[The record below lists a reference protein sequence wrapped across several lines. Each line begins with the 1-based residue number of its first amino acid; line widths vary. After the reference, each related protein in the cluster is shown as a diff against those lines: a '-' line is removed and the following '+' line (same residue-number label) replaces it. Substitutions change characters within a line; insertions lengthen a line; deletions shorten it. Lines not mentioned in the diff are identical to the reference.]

1 MIRSIIGTSLRF
13 RLLVAAIAVGILVV
27 GVTQLRKAPVD
38 VLPEFTPPYA
48 EIQTEALG
56 LSAQEVEQFI
66 TVPLEA
72 DLLNGVQGVDVIRSQ
87 SVPGMSSI
95 VMVFEP
101 GTDVY
106 KGRQLVQERL
116 TQVGAAAFPNVS
128 KPPTMLQP
136 LSSSSRVLFIGLS
149 SKNLTPIEKSVIAR
163 WTMRPRLMG
172 VPGVANVSIWG
183 FRDRQLQVQ
192 VDPERLRDRNVT
204 LKQVFST
211 AGNAQVSSPVS
222 FLEASTPGTGG
233 FIETPQQRLQV
244 RNVFDNIASAGK
256 LGGIPVEGTGGRL
269 RLSDVATVVEDHQPL
284 IGNAVVDDREGLLL
298 VVEKFPGANT
308 VAVTEGVEDALE
320 RLRPGLSGLRT
331 DTSVF
336 RPATFI
342 EDAMENLTLALVIG
356 GVLLALMVAALLF
369 QWRAVAISLIAIPVS
384 LLAAALVLDLLGET
398 FNAISFAGL
407 AVALAL
413 VVDDAIAGAEN
424 VARRLR
430 EHRGAGGD
438 RPAAAIVLE
447 ASSEVRRP
455 LTYATLITL
464 LAIVPLAVM
473 SGRPG
478 AFFAPL
484 VLAYALAIVAAMVVA
499 MTVTPAL
506 SVLLF
511 TRGTGGAGRA
521 PLMRRLAP
529 GHGAALAGFMRRPR
543 TAMLAAGACVV
554 AGLVALPFLGTSIVP
569 TFKDRDVLVRLDGR
583 AGTSNARMTQ
593 IAADVSRR
601 LRAVSG
607 VEAVGAHVGRAVTG
621 DQIVDVNSSEVWASV
636 ESDADYD
643 ATLASIKDVVRRVPD
658 VERDVVTYST
668 QKIRDVGAMNEG
680 HNPVRSDGLD
690 ALTGSDRPLVVRVF
704 GQNLDILRREANRV
718 RQAISG
724 VDGVVDPRVALPA
737 QQPTLQIQ
745 VDLDKARR
753 QGIKPGDVRRAEA
766 TLLQGIQ
773 VGSVFQDQKVFDVV
787 VQGVP
792 ATRESVSSVRNL
804 LLDKPDGGHVRLG
817 QVADVRVVRA
827 PTVIQRD
834 AVSRRIDVAA
844 NVSGRSLGAVTSD
857 VEDRLANLRFPLEY
871 HAEVQRESTAQE
883 IGSTTML
890 AFAAGAA
897 IAMFL
902 LLQAAFRSWR
912 LAILAVVTVP
922 VALAGGALAALIGG
936 AELSLGSLIGFLA
949 VFGIAVR
956 NSVVLICD
964 YQRLEGETGD
974 SGAEVVQ
981 RGTRE
986 RLTPVLATALGL
998 AVLSLPLVILG
1009 TRPGLEVVNPM
1020 AIVLLGGL
1028 VTSTFLVLFVL
1039 PALYLRFGAGTRPD
1053 APSDEDAEEEL
1064 FERWVGV
1071 EPEPAAAPAG
1081 AGAAAEQNGP
1091 AAPSAAG
1098 GPPPPGDDGSSVA
1111 AGKGTVS

>member
-1 MIRSIIGTSLRF
+1 
-13 RLLVAAIAVGILVV
+13 
-27 GVTQLRKAPVD
+27 
-38 VLPEFTPPYA
+38 
-48 EIQTEALG
+48 
-56 LSAQEVEQFI
+56 
-66 TVPLEA
+66 
-72 DLLNGVQGVDVIRSQ
+72 
-87 SVPGMSSI
+87 
-95 VMVFEP
+95 
-101 GTDVY
+101 
-106 KGRQLVQERL
+106 
-116 TQVGAAAFPNVS
+116 
-128 KPPTMLQP
+128 
-136 LSSSSRVLFIGLS
+136 
-149 SKNLTPIEKSVIAR
+149 
-163 WTMRPRLMG
+163 
-172 VPGVANVSIWG
+172 
-183 FRDRQLQVQ
+183 
-192 VDPERLRDRNVT
+192 
-204 LKQVFST
+204 
-211 AGNAQVSSPVS
+211 
-222 FLEASTPGTGG
+222 
-233 FIETPQQRLQV
+233 
-244 RNVFDNIASAGK
+244 
-256 LGGIPVEGTGGRL
+256 
-269 RLSDVATVVEDHQPL
+269 
-284 IGNAVVDDREGLLL
+284 
-298 VVEKFPGANT
+298 

-320 RLRPGLSGLRT
+320 KLRPGLSGLRA

-342 EDAMENLTLALVIG
+342 EDAIENLTLALVIG
-356 GVLLALMVAALLF
+356 GVLLALIVAALLF
-369 QWRAVAISLIAIPVS
+369 QWRAIAISLIAIPVS
-384 LLAAALVLDLLGET
+384 LLAAALVLDLLGES

-424 VARRLR
+424 IARRLR

-438 RPAAAIVLE
+438 RPAAAIVLD

-506 SVLLF
+506 GMLLF
-511 TRGTGGAGRA
+511 ARGTGSAGQS
-521 PLMRRLAP
+521 PLLRRVASR
-529 GHGAALAGFMRRPR
+529 HGAALAGFVRWPR
-543 TAMLAAGACVV
+543 TAVLAAGACVV
-554 AGLVALPFLGTSIVP
+554 AGLAALPFLSTSIVP

-593 IAADVSRR
+593 VAADVSRR
-601 LRAVSG
+601 LRAVPG
-607 VEAVGAHVGRAVTG
+607 VDGVGAHVGRAVTG

-636 ESDADYD
+636 ESDANYD
-643 ATLASIKDVVRRVPD
+643 ATLAAIKDVVRRVPD

-668 QKIRDVGAMNEG
+668 QKIRDVGAVNEG

-704 GQNLDILRREANRV
+704 GQNLDVLRREANRV
-718 RQAISG
+718 RQMMAG
-724 VDGVVDPRVALPA
+724 VDGVVDPRVELPA
-737 QQPTLQIQ
+737 QQPTLQIA

-753 QGIKPGDVRRAEA
+753 EGIKPGDVRRAEA

-792 ATRESVSSVRNL
+792 ATRASVSSVRNL

-844 NVSGRSLGAVTSD
+844 NISGRSLGAVTSD
-857 VEDRLANLRFPLEY
+857 VEDRLANLPFPLEY
-871 HAEVQRESTAQE
+871 HAEIQRESTAEE
-883 IGSTTML
+883 IGTTTML
-890 AFAAGAA
+890 AFAIGVA

-902 LLQAAFRSWR
+902 LLQAAFHSWR
-912 LAILAVVTVP
+912 LAVLALVTVP
-922 VALAGGALAALIGG
+922 VALTGGALAALIGG
-936 AELSLGSLIGFLA
+936 AELTLGSLIGFLA

-956 NSVVLICD
+956 NGLVLICH
-964 YQRLEGETGD
+964 YQRLQGETGN
-974 SGAEVVQ
+974 SRAEVVQ

-998 AVLSLPLVILG
+998 AALSLPLIVLG
-1009 TRPGLEVVNPM
+1009 ARPGLEVVNPM

-1039 PALYLRFGAGTRPD
+1039 PALYVRFGADTRPD
-1053 APSDEDAEEEL
+1053 AEGEEEEL
-1064 FERWVGV
+1064 MERWLGV

-1081 AGAAAEQNGP
+1081 AGATAGPNGP
-1091 AAPSAAG
+1091 AAPPPEADA
-1098 GPPPPGDDGSSVA
+1098 PPPGDDGTSVTA
-1111 AGKGTVS
+1111 AKGTVS